1 MGYESGALEPR
12 DDRRSVREN
21 EPWVSSRAAGALAVF
36 YTSACFLNTRSTRNE
51 VRW

>member
-1 MGYESGALEPR
+1 MGYDSGAVESR

-36 YTSACFLNTRSTRNE
+36 HTSACFPNTRSTRND